1 MNIYRVIHRMG
12 RKKKTKGSIVIII
25 IYWYWFIDKTILL
38 IFVPDKKSW
47 KKSKLNQS
55 DQQTKGKIIEIRERK
70 REEEGEKEK
79 LPLRP

>member
-1 MNIYRVIHRMG
+1 M
-12 RKKKTKGSIVIII
+12 
-25 IYWYWFIDKTILL
+25 
-38 IFVPDKKSW
+38 PDKKSW